1 VSHIGKAGAF
11 ALLCVACLTIMVG
24 CVIVPGLP
32 EVAAGL
38 GVPHASSWL
47 VTLPSAGVVVF
58 GAAAGRAM
66 TRLGA
71 YRTLV
76 WGLVL
81 YGALGLAG
89 MWLYQPVLLFADR
102 FLLGGATALVMSSG
116 TALLSEFYSGAARL
130 RMIARQGMA
139 IELGGV
145 IFLAIG
151 GVLARLGWQF
161 PFLLYLA
168 AWVFLA
174 LVLAFVP
181 SEAPAPEDEDA
192 ARQPRHAATSGP
204 VWDVFA
210 AACLSQLVF
219 FTAVVFM
226 PARLAA
232 LGLSVDEAGYF
243 MAFISLVAVCA
254 AAVMPRLQTRL
265 GGWLTLAAA
274 FACYALSHLLYTTGV
289 LPLMILG
296 AVLMGAG
303 FGWSIPLVNHLVVER
318 SPVAR
323 RKHNL
328 GFLSM
333 AIFLGQFL
341 SSFMQFVSHDPTSAF
356 GAAGVAAA
364 VVAVL
369 FLAAGL
375 WSRRRADA
383 RRHGRDVH
391 A

>member
-1 VSHIGKAGAF
+1 MSQLSKVGAF

-32 EVAAGL
+32 DVAAGL

-58 GAAAGRAM
+58 GAAAGRVM

-76 WGLVL
+76 LGLIL
-81 YGALGLAG
+81 YGALGLVG
-89 MWLYQPVLLFADR
+89 MWLFQPVVLLLDR

-116 TALLSEFYSGAARL
+116 TALLSDFYTGTARL
-130 RMIARQGMA
+130 KMIARQGMA

-151 GVLARLGWQF
+151 GLLARIGWQF

-174 LVLAFVP
+174 LVVLFVP
-181 SEAPAPEDEDA
+181 SKVPEAHDDEEAENAPA
-192 ARQPRHAATSGP
+192 AREAHGP

-219 FTAVVFM
+219 FTTVVFM
-226 PARLAA
+226 PLRLAA
-232 LGLSVDEAGYF
+232 MGLSVDQAGYF

-254 AAVMPRLQTRL
+254 AALMPRLQMRL
-265 GGWLTLAAA
+265 GGWLTLGIAFAAYAAA
-274 FACYALSHLLYTTGV
+274 HLLYTTGS
-289 LPLMILG
+289 LPLMTLG
-296 AVLMGAG
+296 AILMGAG
-303 FGWSIPLVNHLVVER
+303 FGWSIPLVNHLIVER
-318 SPVAR
+318 SPMDR

-356 GAAGVAAA
+356 GTACAASV

-375 WSRRRADA
+375 WSRRATEA
-383 RRHGRDVH
+383 S